1 MRVECTYIAI
11 DETEFDTE
19 AECLAYEQ
27 GLKDR
32 LKAAV
37 FYDDERKVVDAEKD
51 GTGDAYYIR
60 IVDAKE
66 APFLFEWLSHYVGFD
81 YPADDD
87 YKDGDLFVYDCDHD
101 EWVNLTAQK
110 KFIEGV
116 EALFKKEGESDA
128 TGASPSAD

>member
-1 MRVECTYIAI
+1 MRVECAYIAM

-19 AECLAYEQ
+19 AECLAYEH

-37 FYDDERKVVDAEKD
+37 FYDDERNVVDAMKD

-66 APFLFEWLSHYVGFD
+66 APFLFEWLCHYVGFD
-81 YPADDD
+81 YPKGED
-87 YKDGDLFVYDCDHD
+87 YEDGDLLVYDCDHD

-110 KFIEGV
+110 KFIESI
-116 EALFKKEGESDA
+116 EKLFKEKGCSD
-128 TGASPSAD
+128 G